1 MLSVRG
7 LLVVA
12 ITVGLVACAP
22 RGESKSL
29 NEVVTIAKNR
39 FALVQDVPV
48 DSAVQES
55 LKPVV
60 KALEDLVN
68 NPRGG
73 GVTKNSKV
81 IATALSQLSVRASY
95 TNRPAMGE
103 VLSQYLVMINT
114 PATEVNGAAVK
125 LLAARTYSLLA
136 SELETRRFSL

>member
-12 ITVGLVACAP
+12 ITVGLIACAP

-29 NEVVTIAKNR
+29 NEVVAIAKNR
-39 FALVQDVPV
+39 FALVQEVPV
-48 DSAVQES
+48 DAAVKES

-60 KALEDLVN
+60 KALEDIVN

-81 IATALSQLSVRASY
+81 IAVALSELSMRTSY
-95 TNRPAMGE
+95 TNRPALGE
-103 VLSQYLVMINT
+103 LLSQYLVMSTT
-114 PATEVNGAAVK
+114 PASEVNGASVK

-136 SELETRRFSL
+136 SELETRRFTL